1 MGSGAASVLNS
12 FARSARRRAAK
23 RDAEECDMRKI
34 SPISRR
40 LVLATALAAASAG
53 TASANSEKMTLDGL
67 DGLIRR
73 LDPDAMRQG
82 PSWRVTV
89 EGVTAT
95 VIADDTHDRMR
106 IVIPVRRVDGLT
118 PQELY
123 RLMQANFDTA
133 LDARYAIAQEML
145 WSTFIHPLSSLDA
158 RQFLAGLG
166 QTINLARNYGSSY
179 ASGLLSFGGGDSR
192 ERLDRELIDR
202 LLRRGQGI

>member
-1 MGSGAASVLNS
+1 
-12 FARSARRRAAK
+12 
-23 RDAEECDMRKI
+23 
-34 SPISRR
+34 
-40 LVLATALAAASAG
+40 
-53 TASANSEKMTLDGL
+53 
-67 DGLIRR
+67 
-73 LDPDAMRQG
+73 
-82 PSWRVTV
+82 
-89 EGVTAT
+89 
-95 VIADDTHDRMR
+95 
-106 IVIPVRRVDGLT
+106 
-118 PQELY
+118 
-123 RLMQANFDTA
+123 MQANFDTA